1 MKVVI
6 AGGGTGGHVYPGVT
20 LARTLLERDRAT
32 KVLFV
37 GTHKGLEADVVP
49 REGFDLATIEVAG
62 FRRRLSMDTLLTAF
76 RACRGFIQSVSVL
89 RREKPDVVVGTG
101 GYVSGPVVLAAWVLG
116 IPTLIHEQN
125 ALPGITT
132 RVLSRIATAVA
143 VTYGESGRYLARRS
157 QVVVTG
163 NPVRRSIL
171 TATRH
176 DGARAM
182 GLDEG
187 RPTLLVFGGSQGAR
201 AINEA
206 MVAAL
211 PGLLTR
217 RRDLQVI
224 HQTGRR
230 DHAWVVAELE
240 ARGVSRKTLPRLV
253 VEPYLYQM
261 DMAMACADLVVSRAG
276 AISIA
281 EITARGLPAVLVPL
295 PGAAEGHQERN
306 ARALEA
312 AGAAVVILQKD
323 LQGEVLREVVE
334 TLLQDKPRLERMSH
348 SSRSLGRP
356 GAANTL
362 ADMVVGLAARRRA
375 APRRHGRAMRPR
387 RPQG

>member
-1 MKVVI
+1 MKVVF

-20 LARTLLERDRAT
+20 VARTLLERDPAT
-32 KVLFV
+32 KVVFI
-37 GTHKGLEADVVP
+37 GTRKGLEADVIP
-49 REGFDLATIEVAG
+49 REGFHLSTIEVAG
-62 FRRRLSMDTLLTAF
+62 FRRRLSPDTLLTAF
-76 RACRGFIQSVSVL
+76 RACKGFIQSLAIL

-101 GYVSGPVVLAAWVLG
+101 GYVSGPVVLAAWMLG

-125 ALPGITT
+125 ALPGVTT
-132 RVLSRIATAVA
+132 RVLSRVASAMA
-143 VTYGESGRYLARRS
+143 VTYPESARYLARKSR
-157 QVVVTG
+157 VVVTG
-163 NPVRRSIL
+163 NPVRKSIL
-171 TATRH
+171 TADRRE
-176 DGARAM
+176 GARAM
-182 GLDEG
+182 GLDPG

-211 PGLLTR
+211 PDLLAR
-217 RRDLQVI
+217 RGDLQVI

-240 ARGVSRKTLPRLV
+240 ARGVDRKRLPRLV
-253 VEPYLYQM
+253 VEPYLYEM

-281 EITARGLPAVLVPL
+281 EITARGLPAVLIPF

-312 AGAAVVILQKD
+312 AGAAVVILQSELRGD
-323 LQGEVLREVVE
+323 VLRDTVE
-334 TLLQDKPRLERMSH
+334 ELLDDRARLERMSR

-356 GAANTL
+356 DAADAL
-362 ADMVVGLAARRRA
+362 ADLVVRLASRRRGLR
-375 APRRHGRAMRPR
+375 PEMRSAR
-387 RPQG
+387 

>member
-1 MKVVI
+1 MKVVF

-20 LARTLLERDRAT
+20 VARTLLERDPAT
-32 KVLFV
+32 KVVFI
-37 GTHKGLEADVVP
+37 GTRKGLEADVIP
-49 REGFDLATIEVAG
+49 REGFHLSTIEVAG
-62 FRRRLSMDTLLTAF
+62 FRRRLSPDTLLTAF
-76 RACRGFIQSVSVL
+76 RACKGFIQSLAIL

-101 GYVSGPVVLAAWVLG
+101 GYVSGPVVLAAWMLG

-125 ALPGITT
+125 ALPGVTT
-132 RVLSRIATAVA
+132 RVLSRVASAMA
-143 VTYGESGRYLARRS
+143 VTYPESARYLARKSR
-157 QVVVTG
+157 VVVTG
-163 NPVRRSIL
+163 NPVRKSIL
-171 TATRH
+171 TADRRE
-176 DGARAM
+176 GARAM
-182 GLDEG
+182 GLDPG

-211 PGLLTR
+211 PDLLAR
-217 RRDLQVI
+217 RGDLQVI

-240 ARGVSRKTLPRLV
+240 ARGVDRKRLPRLV
-253 VEPYLYQM
+253 VEPYLYEM

-281 EITARGLPAVLVPL
+281 EITARGLPAVLIPF

-312 AGAAVVILQKD
+312 AGAAVVILQSELRGD
-323 LQGEVLREVVE
+323 VLRDTVE
-334 TLLQDKPRLERMSH
+334 ELLDDGARLERMSR

-356 GAANTL
+356 DAADAL
-362 ADMVVGLAARRRA
+362 ADLVVRLASRRRGLR
-375 APRRHGRAMRPR
+375 PEMRSAR
-387 RPQG
+387 